1 MLIDDGIIEI
11 DTGDDTDGPI
21 DLLKQVVQ
29 KVKTDF
35 ECVLEDPNK
44 KNIFMVLTKIIARLL
59 SANIKNFNQITNI
72 IRISLSKI
80 VKLWSEEK

>member
-1 MLIDDGIIEI
+1 MIDDGIIEI

-21 DLLKQVVQ
+21 DLLKEVVQ

-44 KNIFMVLTKIIARLL
+44 KKIFMVLTKIIARLL

>member
-1 MLIDDGIIEI
+1 MIDDGIIEI

-21 DLLKQVVQ
+21 DLLNEVVQ

-44 KNIFMVLTKIIARLL
+44 KNIFMVLIKIIARLL

>member
-21 DLLKQVVQ
+21 DLLKEVVQ

-72 IRISLSKI
+72 IRTSLSKI

>member
-21 DLLKQVVQ
+21 DLLNEVVQ

-44 KNIFMVLTKIIARLL
+44 KNIFMVLIEIIARLL

>member
-1 MLIDDGIIEI
+1 MIDDGIIEI

-21 DLLKQVVQ
+21 DLLKEVVQ

>member
-21 DLLKQVVQ
+21 DLLKEVVQ